1 MKQFCKDVLAFLE
14 SEYNDSY
21 CFNIEYYSTLD
32 RNKDS
37 VKLIIESSPRY
48 KTIIDDYAMFC
59 IFGWYRSGDFI
70 EERNQ
75 YRWQKEL
82 IDMIEGG

>member
-1 MKQFCKDVLAFLE
+1 MKRFCEDVLNFLE
-14 SEYNDSY
+14 SEYDDSY
-21 CFNIEYYSTLD
+21 YFNIEYRKALD
-32 RNKDS
+32 HKNDS
-37 VKLIIESSPRY
+37 VKLVIELSPRY

-70 EERNQ
+70 EERKQ